1 MLSLKK
7 VKSNGSTKIITFAA
21 RKRETTM
28 DYNFEEDEDYIRE
41 LLERFEKTNSGN
53 GSSFFDSQELEVI
66 IYHYFSESDF
76 TNAKKAI
83 DLALKRFPSDNV
95 FHLLMAQYLVNNDEP
110 EKALKLLSRIQPSEP
125 NNPDIITTKAGVLSA
140 MHKHDDAI
148 KEYRKALKYINEGLD
163 EIYTSIAFEYE
174 SLNQFDKAVEYLKK
188 AHHVEPKN
196 EGVLYEL
203 GYCFEIGSMT
213 DESITFFEDLVNR
226 EPYSGVGWYN
236 LGMAY
241 KTVDLYEKA
250 IEAFDFSIAIDPE
263 FTPAYYIKA
272 QTYESMDLFSQAV
285 KVYKQ
290 TFEYE
295 KPDAM
300 VYYYI
305 GDCYEQMKKYETA
318 IEYYHKSIEL
328 EQQLSDAWMGIGICS
343 DELGRK
349 QEAIPFMEQAVKL
362 EPQNADYWYILAD
375 CYNGLK
381 LTEEA
386 LNAYNKVTELDALN
400 PEIWLDISDFYAK
413 ELNDIN
419 KALELI
425 DEGISLQPSNYD
437 LMYRKVAYLLEA
449 GNVKEAVRELYLTLP
464 LDYEAHRALLE
475 YSKKARLNPSI
486 MDVISTYVEL
496 NGL

>member
-1 MLSLKK
+1 
-7 VKSNGSTKIITFAA
+7 
-21 RKRETTM
+21 
-28 DYNFEEDEDYIRE
+28 
-41 LLERFEKTNSGN
+41 
-53 GSSFFDSQELEVI
+53 
-66 IYHYFSESDF
+66 
-76 TNAKKAI
+76 
-83 DLALKRFPSDNV
+83 
-95 FHLLMAQYLVNNDEP
+95 
-110 EKALKLLSRIQPSEP
+110 
-125 NNPDIITTKAGVLSA
+125 
-140 MHKHDDAI
+140 
-148 KEYRKALKYINEGLD
+148 
-163 EIYTSIAFEYE
+163 
-174 SLNQFDKAVEYLKK
+174 
-188 AHHVEPKN
+188 
-196 EGVLYEL
+196 
-203 GYCFEIGSMT
+203 
-213 DESITFFEDLVNR
+213 
-226 EPYSGVGWYN
+226 
-236 LGMAY
+236 
-241 KTVDLYEKA
+241 
-250 IEAFDFSIAIDPE
+250 
-263 FTPAYYIKA
+263 
-272 QTYESMDLFSQAV
+272 
-285 KVYKQ
+285 
-290 TFEYE
+290 
-295 KPDAM
+295 
-300 VYYYI
+300 
-305 GDCYEQMKKYETA
+305 
-318 IEYYHKSIEL
+318 
-328 EQQLSDAWMGIGICS
+328 MGIGICS